1 MAITIGLTG
10 CSEETVT
17 KEKTA
22 QTVGSGSLPVY
33 GTPCMLALIENAACK
48 ALEAQLEAG
57 QTSVGTLLN
66 VQHLAATP
74 VGMQVRA
81 EAMVTA
87 VDGRKISFSVQAFD
101 ETGVIGGGMHERF
114 LVNAEKFVA
123 KCYAKQ
129 DPISD

>member
-17 KEKTA
+17 NEKTA
-22 QTVGSGSLPVY
+22 EAVGSGSLPVY
-33 GTPCMLALIENAACK
+33 GTPCMLALIEKAACN
-48 ALEAQLEAG
+48 ALASQLETG

-66 VQHLAATP
+66 VQHLSATP

-81 EAMVTA
+81 EAIITE
-87 VDGRKISFSVQAFD
+87 VDRRKISFSVQVFD
-101 ETGVIGGGMHERF
+101 ETGVIGGGIHERF
-114 LVNAEKFVA
+114 LVDADKFVT

-129 DPISD
+129 TTVID